1 MHVWIVAVAGHVH
14 AGHDNAGSENAGYDN
29 SGYEQGLTDVKR
41 QGHCADALLEGTLGH
56 YALLVLCNRVSAA
69 DG

>member
-29 SGYEQGLTDVKR
+29 SGYEQGLTGVKR
-41 QGHCADALLEGTLGH
+41 QGHCADPLLKGTLGH
-56 YALLVLCNRVSAA
+56 YAFLV
-69 DG
+69 